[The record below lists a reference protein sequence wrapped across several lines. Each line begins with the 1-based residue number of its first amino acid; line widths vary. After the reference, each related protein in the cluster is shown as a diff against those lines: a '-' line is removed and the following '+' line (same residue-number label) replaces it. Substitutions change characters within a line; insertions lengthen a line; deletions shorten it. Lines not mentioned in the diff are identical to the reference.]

1 MTQHDERVQYQRDLL
16 NAESWATGF
25 KTLHTHSLKSMW
37 YETEESEKDFEN
49 GSVTD
54 VQYNDGIIIR
64 KQQGKVIRS
73 LGKRL
78 KGEELVRAF
87 LRGGI

>member
-49 GSVTD
+49 
-54 VQYNDGIIIR
+54 R
-64 KQQGKVIRS
+64 
-73 LGKRL
+73 
-78 KGEELVRAF
+78 
-87 LRGGI
+87 

>member
-1 MTQHDERVQYQRDLL
+1 MTQHDEKVQYQRDLL
-16 NAESWATGF
+16 NAENWATGF
-25 KTLHTHSLKSMW
+25 KTLHIHSLKSMW
-37 YETEESEKDFEN
+37 YETEESEKDLEN

-73 LGKRL
+73 FGKRL
-78 KGEELVRAF
+78 KGEELVYAY

>member
-1 MTQHDERVQYQRDLL
+1 MTQHDEKVQYQRDLL
-16 NAESWATGF
+16 NAENWATGF
-25 KTLHTHSLKSMW
+25 KTLHIHSLKSMW
-37 YETEESEKDFEN
+37 YETEESEKDLEN

-73 LGKRL
+73 FGKTL
-78 KGEELVRAF
+78 NGEELVRAF